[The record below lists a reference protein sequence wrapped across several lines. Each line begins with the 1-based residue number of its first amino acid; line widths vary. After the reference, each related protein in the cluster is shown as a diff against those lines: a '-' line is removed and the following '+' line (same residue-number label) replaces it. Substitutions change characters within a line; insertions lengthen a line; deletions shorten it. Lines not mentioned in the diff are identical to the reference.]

1 MRPDGTAAYM
11 GSKSQNEVG
20 YGRPPTHTRF
30 KPGMSGNPK
39 GRPRSRKNLA
49 AVFDAASSE
58 RVSVTENGKRKTIT
72 ILEAIMKQVTHKAAA
87 GDQRAQRLYVDLH
100 FRLHPEGKKGYGD
113 IELMRELGAAAADAI
128 EKEKAEQERA
138 EKQRAE
144 SEKAGGLPGLFRTVM
159 ESCPSLDF
167 ESDTGFDR
175 R

>member
-1 MRPDGTAAYM
+1 
-11 GSKSQNEVG
+11 
-20 YGRPPTHTRF
+20 
-30 KPGMSGNPK
+30 
-39 GRPRSRKNLA
+39 
-49 AVFDAASSE
+49 
-58 RVSVTENGKRKTIT
+58 
-72 ILEAIMKQVTHKAAA
+72 MKQVTHKAAA

-167 ESDTGFDR
+167 EPDTGFDR

>member
-1 MRPDGTAAYM
+1 VDESTHKQNQQAAEY
-11 GSKSQNEVG
+11 EVG
-20 YGRPPTHTRF
+20 YGRPPEQTRF
-30 KPGMSGNPK
+30 KRGTSGNPK

-49 AVFDAASSE
+49 TVFDAVSSE
-58 RVSVTENGKRKTIT
+58 RVPVTENGKRKTIT
-72 ILEAIMKQVTHKAAA
+72 ILEVIMKRVAHEAAA
-87 GDQRAQRLYVDLH
+87 GDQRAQRHFMDLY
-100 FRLHPEGKKGYGD
+100 FRLHPEGKQELYG

-144 SEKAGGLPGLFRTVM
+144 SERAGGLPGLLRTVM
-159 ESCPSLDF
+159 ESCPSLGF